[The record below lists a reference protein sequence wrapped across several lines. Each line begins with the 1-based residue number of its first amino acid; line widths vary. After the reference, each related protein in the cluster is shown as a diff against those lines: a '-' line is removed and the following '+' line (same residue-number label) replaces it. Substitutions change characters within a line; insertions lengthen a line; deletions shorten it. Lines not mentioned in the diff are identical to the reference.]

1 MDAILWF
8 CHIARRA
15 NMLLDRG
22 ESLDLNETK
31 QHIGDESLLTWL
43 DGSFPSMNAG
53 LSSMSTADQ
62 ARVYERFKNMAL
74 RGTEQ
79 KYGVSRNGL
88 ALVVAYCIQAIQDLH
103 PVT

>member
-1 MDAILWF
+1 MDAIVWF

-31 QHIGDESLLTWL
+31 QHVSDESLLTWL
-43 DGSFPSMNAG
+43 DEIFPTMNAG
-53 LSSMSTADQ
+53 LSSISTAD
-62 ARVYERFKNMAL
+62 RSEVYERFKDMAS
-74 RGTEQ
+74 RSTEQ

-88 ALVVAYCIQAIQDLH
+88 ALVVAYCIQAIRELH

>member
-1 MDAILWF
+1 MDAIVWF

-22 ESLDLNETK
+22 ERLDLNETK
-31 QHIGDESLLTWL
+31 QHISNGSLLTWL
-43 DGSFPSMNAG
+43 DEGFPSMNAD
-53 LSSMSTADQ
+53 LSSISAADQ
-62 ARVYERFKNMAL
+62 AEVYERFKDMAV

-88 ALVVAYCIQAIQDLH
+88 ALVVAYCIQAIQELH
-103 PVT
+103 PMT